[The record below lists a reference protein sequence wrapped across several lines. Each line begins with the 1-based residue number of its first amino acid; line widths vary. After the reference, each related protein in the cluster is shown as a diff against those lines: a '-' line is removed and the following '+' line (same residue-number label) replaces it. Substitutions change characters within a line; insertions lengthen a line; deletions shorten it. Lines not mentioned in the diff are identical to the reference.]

1 MEFEPCELR
10 DDRAHEANSGE
21 ASAIVPAE
29 PGWFMVSARVDRD
42 GTPTSLLEERILAWM
57 VEAKTDAMPGR
68 LRRCSSSAWP
78 ITARI
83 GSVQFSDDDFWGL
96 KKPNG
101 EYLFAETSFPDAAG
115 CLAEFK
121 WFAAKE
127 AKRQAAASASPL

>member
-1 MEFEPCELR
+1 MEFEPRELR
-10 DDRAHEANSGE
+10 DDRTHEANSSE

-78 ITARI
+78 ITTRVGDVRFNDI
-83 GSVQFSDDDFWGL
+83 DYYWGL
-96 KKPNG
+96 KNPNG
-101 EYLFAETSFPDAAG
+101 EYLFSGGSFTNAAD
-115 CLAEFK
+115 CLAELK
-121 WFAAKE
+121 
-127 AKRQAAASASPL
+127 